1 MPFYHL
7 DETLK
12 SLEENTGEDDKP
24 YVYFISLVATN
35 LLGFPEREYYLYDIA
50 TEMEFQGFRLKFLST
65 KEIKDF
71 YRKHHPDFDEK
82 KVTIYEM
89 TQFFIQMNKGSS
101 FFLDE
106 VPFISLKGYVS
117 K

>member
-1 MPFYHL
+1 MH
-7 DETLK
+7 
-12 SLEENTGEDDKP
+12 
-24 YVYFISLVATN
+24 
-35 LLGFPEREYYLYDIA
+35 GFPEREHYLYDIA
-50 TEMEFQGFRLKFLST
+50 TEKEFQGFRVAFLSS
-65 KEIKDF
+65 KEIQDF

-89 TQFFIQMNKGSS
+89 TQFFIQMNKGAS

-106 VPFISLKGYVS
+106 VPFISISQYDWS

>member
-1 MPFYHL
+1 M
-7 DETLK
+7 
-12 SLEENTGEDDKP
+12 EENTEEDNQP
-24 YVYFISLVATN
+24 NVFFISLVASSI
-35 LLGFPEREYYLYDIA
+35 LGFPEREHYLYDVA
-50 TEMEFQGFRLKFLST
+50 TEMEFQGFRVNFLSV

-106 VPFISLKGYVS
+106 VPFISLRGYSS
-117 K
+117 KSI